1 MTTNRQLVKRALRFT
16 LAACGPMTNRIV
28 STALWTA
35 GLDTLKARGFSPRTV
50 FDIGVATGTD
60 ELYDAFPDA
69 TYYLVDP
76 TRESR
81 LHMERIASRLNAR
94 ICNFALGDTEGSGR
108 SRSGPTTSRARRSS
122 LPRDRGALPGARA
135 ALRSGVPGIRAS
147 GVVQNRRPGIGTGR
161 ASRHRDTSRRNRRL
175 HHRSQHDPDVAWRA
189 GRFRNH
195 RVLQAA
201 WFHNLRLD
209 GRDTPAHRQRAGADR
224 LSVRERGF
232 RAACGSPLARRLIRR
247 ARQLIPWYFSTAN
260 MPRCM

>member
-94 ICNFALGDTEGSGR
+94 ICNFALGDTEGEREIEVR
-108 SRSGPTTSRARRSS
+108 S
-122 LPRDRGALPGARA
+122 DDIQGATFFREVG
-135 ALRSGVPGIRAS
+135 SPGITARYQVPVRRFDQAFPEFECPALCKID
-147 GVVQNRRPGIGTGR
+147 VQGSELDVLRGIG
-161 ASRHRDTSRRNRRL
+161 A
-175 HHRSQHDPDVAWRA
+175 
-189 GRFRNH
+189 
-195 RVLQAA
+195 
-201 WFHNLRLD
+201 RLD
-209 GRDTPAHRQRAGADR
+209 GIDVFIIEVSTIPTLHGAPDAFEIIAFFKQRRFTIFDLMGATRRPIDNALAQIDFLFVKEDSGLRADR
-224 LSVRERGF
+224 RW
-232 RAACGSPLARRLIRR
+232 RAD
-247 ARQLIPWYFSTAN
+247 
-260 MPRCM
+260 